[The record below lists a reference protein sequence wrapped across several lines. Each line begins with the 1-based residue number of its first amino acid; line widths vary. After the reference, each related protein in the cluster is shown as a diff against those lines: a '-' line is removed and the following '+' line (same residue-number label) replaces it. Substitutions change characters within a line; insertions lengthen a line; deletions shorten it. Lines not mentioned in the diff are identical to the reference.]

1 MDVPAAYR
9 HCEEITRSQARNFS
23 YGIRLLPPA
32 KRRALS
38 AVYAFARRIDDIGDG
53 DAARRPRSWPRWP
66 RPGPRS
72 MALAAEA
79 ESPAGPG
86 RYAAGCRHD
95 PVLVA
100 LADAGRRFPIPL
112 AAFGE
117 LIDGCEADV
126 RGTSY
131 ATFDDLHHYCR
142 CVAGS
147 IGRLSLGVFGTR
159 DVATAAPLAD
169 ALGVA
174 LQLTNIL
181 RDIRED
187 YGTGRVYL
195 PGRGL
200 QAVRRRAA
208 PERIRRPGRRPEA
221 GRAGRVRGGP
231 GPRLVRARAA
241 ADADAGPAQRGLHR
255 RDGRHLLP
263 AAAEHR
269 GQPGRRAA
277 APGVA
282 VRPAQK
288 AMVAARSL
296 ARRCGRA
303 APPATRAGWLRPAPR
318 LRPAERTGESS
329 RRPAPAEGR
338 GQTGRARRRD
348 RRRAGRDHRRD
359 RAARG
364 GRPGHPARGPAPA
377 GRRDLLVH
385 PGRPGRRQR
394 PARVPGLLH
403 RLPGAD
409 RPARHDRLGVA
420 PGPLRRHRA
429 AARTARPG
437 CAAPRCPARCTW
449 ARRWSATGCSRWPS
463 GSG

>member
-23 YGIRLLPPA
+23 YGIRLLPPP

-53 DAARRPRSWPRWP
+53 ELPADQKLAALSEARTEIE
-66 RPGPRS
+66 
-72 MALAAEA
+72 ALAAET
-79 ESPAGPG
+79 ESPSGTPEVQDDAVQQ
-86 RYAAGCRHD
+86 D
-95 PVLVA
+95 PVLIA

-195 PGRGL
+195 PAEDFKRFGAELRPNGSGGPADDPKLVELVVFEADRARDWYARGL
-200 QAVRRRAA
+200 RLMPMLDRRSAACTGAMAGIYYRLLQSIAASPDAV
-208 PERIRRPGRRPEA
+208 
-221 GRAGRVRGGP
+221 
-231 GPRLVRARAA
+231 
-241 ADADAGPAQRGLHR
+241 LHR
-255 RDGRHLLP
+255 RVSLSAG
-263 AAAEHR
+263 
-269 GQPGRRAA
+269 
-277 APGVA
+277 
-282 VRPAQK
+282 QK
-288 AMVAARSL
+288 ATVAAKAL
-296 ARRCGRA
+296 AG
-303 APPATRAGWLRPAPR
+303 ATLRAGA
-318 LRPAERTGESS
+318 
-329 RRPAPAEGR
+329 
-338 GQTGRARRRD
+338 
-348 RRRAGRDHRRD
+348 H
-359 RAARG
+359 
-364 GRPGHPARGPAPA
+364 
-377 GRRDLLVH
+377 
-385 PGRPGRRQR
+385 
-394 PARVPGLLH
+394 
-403 RLPGAD
+403 
-409 RPARHDRLGVA
+409 
-420 PGPLRRHRA
+420 
-429 AARTARPG
+429 
-437 CAAPRCPARCTW
+437 
-449 ARRWSATGCSRWPS
+449 
-463 GSG
+463 